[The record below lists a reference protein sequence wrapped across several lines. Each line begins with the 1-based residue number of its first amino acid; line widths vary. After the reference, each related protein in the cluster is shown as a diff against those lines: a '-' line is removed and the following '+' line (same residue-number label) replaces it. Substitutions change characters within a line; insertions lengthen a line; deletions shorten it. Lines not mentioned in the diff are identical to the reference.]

1 MQPEEHEVFISVV
14 VVQRP
19 RRGAGRLG
27 VNDGSTSHRQRVVQ
41 TLAMLNPKRPARVDR
56 TGWVWFGLG
65 LACCLGSVLSFY
77 LLLQTY

>member
-1 MQPEEHEVFISVV
+1 MHPEEHEVFISVV

-19 RRGAGRLG
+19 PRGASRLG
-27 VNDGSTSHRQRVVQ
+27 LDDGSTFHRQRVVQ
-41 TLAMLNPKRPARVDR
+41 TLAMPHPKRQARVDR

-65 LACCLGSVLSFY
+65 LVCCFGSVLSFY

>member
-1 MQPEEHEVFISVV
+1 MQREEHEVFISVV

-19 RRGAGRLG
+19 LRGAVRQGLEDRYTLHREQIVQPPAVPYQKRQARL
-27 VNDGSTSHRQRVVQ
+27 D
-41 TLAMLNPKRPARVDR
+41 K

-65 LACCLGSVLSFY
+65 LVCCLGSVLSFY